1 VLGED
6 LTPRG
11 LRRALA
17 VDVGGVEERDAGV
30 KGGLG
35 AGRGLL
41 GLDAPGVGKSGAE
54 GDDGHLQVGG
64 AEGAVTHGV
73 PLWVVSR
80 TGLEGQRRVPT
91 GRVGRRARP
100 ARPRAGLDGGHGGD
114 VCAAVP
120 SSRSDVESVHSR
132 PHPRPQWLPRMIILW
147 CRWPRKTA
155 DQGSSGAA

>member
-30 KGGLG
+30 
-35 AGRGLL
+35 
-41 GLDAPGVGKSGAE
+41 GKSGAE

-73 PLWVVSR
+73 LLWVVNG
-80 TGLEGQRRVPT
+80 TGWRVSGGCRR
-91 GRVGRRARP
+91 
-100 ARPRAGLDGGHGGD
+100 GG
-114 VCAAVP
+114 
-120 SSRSDVESVHSR
+120 
-132 PHPRPQWLPRMIILW
+132 
-147 CRWPRKTA
+147 
-155 DQGSSGAA
+155 

>member
-11 LRRALA
+11 LRRARA

-35 AGRGLL
+35 AGPGLL

-73 PLWVVSR
+73 LLWVVNG
-80 TGLEGQRRVPT
+80 TGWRVSGGCRR
-91 GRVGRRARP
+91 
-100 ARPRAGLDGGHGGD
+100 GG
-114 VCAAVP
+114 
-120 SSRSDVESVHSR
+120 
-132 PHPRPQWLPRMIILW
+132 
-147 CRWPRKTA
+147 
-155 DQGSSGAA
+155 